1 MHKDLITYLGK
12 TTFRG
17 QAKQFGIKTDDRRRH
32 AYIIG
37 KTGMGKSVLLEN
49 LAIQDIKNGNGL
61 AFIDPHGEAAESII
75 KYVPQERVK
84 DVIYFNPADME
95 FPISFNVME
104 DVPIERRHLVSAGLM
119 GVFKKIWPDVWSARM
134 EYILSNCVL
143 ALLENPGATLLGIN
157 WMLSDADYRQNI
169 ISNVKDPVVRAFWEK
184 EYSRYSQKYEVE
196 ATAAIQNKI
205 GQFIS
210 NPLIRNIVGQP
221 QSSIDMRKAMDEGK
235 IIILNLSKGRVGED
249 NSKLLGALLVTKI
262 YLAAM
267 SRVNVDESQRKDFYL
282 YVDEFQNFAT
292 EAFIN
297 ILSESRK
304 YHLCLTLAHQYIAQM
319 EDPVRDAVFGN
330 VGTIITFRI
339 GAEDAEWMERE
350 FSPTFEA
357 PDFVNLTKYNIYLR
371 LMIDGM
377 AGQPFS
383 AATLPPFSLPEK
395 SYVKEIIAN
404 TRQIYAVSSTIV
416 TADISHQAESI
427 GGGPSGGAHAVGA
440 GGQAEITLYD
450 GKCSSCGKEVKVP
463 FKPDGK
469 RPVYCKNCLKK
480 ASEAQESSGPAP
492 HQQEARQEIHQ
503 EIRQEAP
510 PSKPDFASL
519 SEIKKDENIA
529 FFTPKEKVKEKFKPV
544 KKEVNVS
551 TLKDLIKDAPT
562 VIVKKEEPI
571 VGGQEASPQKG
582 KLKPGDA
589 VKF

>member
-1 MHKDLITYLGK
+1 MSKDLITYLGK
-12 TTFRG
+12 TNFRG
-17 QAKQFGIKTDDRRRH
+17 QMKQFGIKTDDRRRH

-75 KYVPQERVK
+75 KYVPQERIK
-84 DVIYFNPADME
+84 DVIYFNPADLD

-169 ISNVKDPVVRAFWEK
+169 ISNVKDPVVKAFWEK

-221 QSSIDMRKAMDEGK
+221 KSSIDMRKAMDEGK
-235 IIILNLSKGRVGED
+235 IIVLNLSKGRVGED

-383 AATLPPFSLPEK
+383 AATLPPFPLPEK
-395 SYVKEIIAN
+395 SFVKEIIEN
-404 TRQIYAVSSTIV
+404 TRQIYAVASSIV
-416 TADISHQAESI
+416 NASISQQAESI
-427 GGGPSGGAHAVGA
+427 GGGPSSGAHTTS
-440 GGQAEITLYD
+440 GGAEITLYD

-480 ASEAQESSGPAP
+480 ATEGNEAPAP
-492 HQQEARQEIHQ
+492 
-503 EIRQEAP
+503 
-510 PSKPDFASL
+510 KPEPLPKQDFASL

-529 FFTPKEKVKEKFKPV
+529 FFTPKPTPKEKPKVV

-551 TLKDLIKDAPT
+551 TLKDLIKDAPA
-562 VIVKKEEPI
+562 IVKKEEEP
-571 VGGQEASPQKG
+571 EELNKG
-582 KLKPGDA
+582 TLKPGDI